1 MGRCGGKGQGEGE
14 GGPAFKS
21 IISKKAPENTRR
33 AAHKHNLCARFTLQG
48 WSSLFLQWATFN
60 KGSPPPRETLRIVP
74 LSFFSSPPRISTC
87 PSLRITF
94 NFSLLLEILL
104 LLLLPMDRGSIVQ
117 WWIERER
124 EIGNWNRWGLIG
136 VEFGLESALVG
147 IKPGAWTKG
156 WEGVMGVIRAWLVND
171 WYDRINR
178 RDYHSDDR
186 FSLRWTLSK
195 EFFFSICFCS
205 RRHIGLSSINK
216 NEGVTHKEDCRYN
229 ICVHGKIRKK
239 VSRDW
244 KRV

>member
-1 MGRCGGKGQGEGE
+1 M
-14 GGPAFKS
+14 
-21 IISKKAPENTRR
+21 
-33 AAHKHNLCARFTLQG
+33 
-48 WSSLFLQWATFN
+48 
-60 KGSPPPRETLRIVP
+60 
-74 LSFFSSPPRISTC
+74 
-87 PSLRITF
+87 
-94 NFSLLLEILL
+94 
-104 LLLLPMDRGSIVQ
+104 MDR
-117 WWIERER
+117 ERER

-216 NEGVTHKEDCRYN
+216 NEGVTYKEDCRYN

-244 KRV
+244 NECKMEQANGKIRVEIFEKSLWEVRARNTRNSPSVPN

>member
-1 MGRCGGKGQGEGE
+1 
-14 GGPAFKS
+14 
-21 IISKKAPENTRR
+21 
-33 AAHKHNLCARFTLQG
+33 
-48 WSSLFLQWATFN
+48 
-60 KGSPPPRETLRIVP
+60 
-74 LSFFSSPPRISTC
+74 
-87 PSLRITF
+87 
-94 NFSLLLEILL
+94 
-104 LLLLPMDRGSIVQ
+104 MDR
-117 WWIERER
+117 ERER

-216 NEGVTHKEDCRYN
+216 NEGVTHKEDVVVIIY
-229 ICVHGKIRKK
+229 VYMEKLGKKFPGIGNECKMETGEWKNSSWNFWEIAVRGTRKK
-239 VSRDW
+239 YSQLSLCSQLIAQSNFST
-244 KRV
+244 

>member
-1 MGRCGGKGQGEGE
+1 
-14 GGPAFKS
+14 
-21 IISKKAPENTRR
+21 
-33 AAHKHNLCARFTLQG
+33 
-48 WSSLFLQWATFN
+48 
-60 KGSPPPRETLRIVP
+60 
-74 LSFFSSPPRISTC
+74 
-87 PSLRITF
+87 
-94 NFSLLLEILL
+94 
-104 LLLLPMDRGSIVQ
+104 MDR
-117 WWIERER
+117 ERER

-147 IKPGAWTKG
+147 IKPGAWT

-244 KRV
+244 NECKMETGEWKNSSWNFWEIAMRGTRKKYSQLSLCSQLIAQSNFST